1 MKNISDHH
9 TYVIKDAEDRGFTLD
24 NDYCKLEENNPVK
37 SYSHFWQGTNQLW
50 NFKKSKYG
58 GYTIHTATDNEW
70 ALTKQAEHPH
80 RLVLNTFNPSS
91 TDQVWSITPD
101 SQLMSFNS
109 GHQLR
114 REKCPTSADHDDYYV
129 DAVAY
134 GTPLTFEAYHA
145 TPEPNTNH
153 FQAPIVFGKMTIKDD
168 AWETTGAITGY
179 TQQGL
184 HDWAYKHN
192 RMLCPGNSKTHVNF
206 TKSKISGSYYSFKV
220 VAFGPANIADPC
232 ILSMGLNSVDKA
244 IHVEIK
250 SECRGRTTAEFTFPE
265 EDLMDE
271 NTMTLTFQE
280 GMGVLFLD
288 QFTIEACGEVK
299 TRKYSG
305 VKITKCENGL
315 IV

>member
-24 NDYCKLEENNPVK
+24 NDYLKLEENNPVK
-37 SYSHFWQGTNQLW
+37 SYRHFWQGKNQLW

-58 GYTIHTATDNEW
+58 GYTIHTAADSDW

-80 RLVLNTFNPSS
+80 RLVLNTFDPSS
-91 TDQVWSITPD
+91 THQVWSITPD

-114 REKCPTSADHDDYYV
+114 REECPTSADHDDYYV

-145 TPEPNTNH
+145 QPEPNANH
-153 FQAPIVFGKMTIKDD
+153 FQAPIAPIVVGSMRIKHE
-168 AWETTGAITGY
+168 AWETTGAITGF
-179 TQQGL
+179 TQQGS

-192 RMLCPGNSKTHVNF
+192 RMTCPGYSKTHVNF
-206 TKSKISGSYYSFKV
+206 TKPKISGSYYSFKV
-220 VAFGPANIADPC
+220 VAFGPANITDPC
-232 ILSMGLNSVDKA
+232 VLSMGLNSVAKA

-250 SECRGRTTAEFTFPE
+250 SECKGRTTAEFTFPE
-265 EDLMDE
+265 EDLLDE
-271 NTMTLTFQE
+271 NTMTLTFHQ

-288 QFTIEACGEVK
+288 YFTLEACGEVK
-299 TRKYSG
+299 TRKCSG
-305 VKITKCENGL
+305 L
-315 IV
+315 H

>member
-1 MKNISDHH
+1 LQTKKPKKSKMKNISDHH

-37 SYSHFWQGTNQLW
+37 GYSHFWQGKNQLW

-58 GYTIHTATDNEW
+58 GYTIHTGTDNDW
-70 ALTKQAEHPH
+70 ALTKQVEHPH

-91 TDQVWSITPD
+91 THQVWSITPD

-145 TPEPNTNH
+145 APKPNTKH
-153 FQAPIVFGKMTIKDD
+153 FPAPLPIGKMTIIDD
-168 AWETTGAITGY
+168 AWVTDGMITGY
-179 TQQGL
+179 TQQGP

-206 TKSKISGSYYSFKV
+206 TKLKFSASYYSFKV
-220 VAFGPANIADPC
+220 VAFGPANITDPC

-265 EDLMDE
+265 EDLLDE

-288 QFTIEACGEVK
+288 QFTIEACGEVFNQK
-299 TRKYSG
+299 MFKD
-305 VKITKCENGL
+305 
-315 IV
+315 